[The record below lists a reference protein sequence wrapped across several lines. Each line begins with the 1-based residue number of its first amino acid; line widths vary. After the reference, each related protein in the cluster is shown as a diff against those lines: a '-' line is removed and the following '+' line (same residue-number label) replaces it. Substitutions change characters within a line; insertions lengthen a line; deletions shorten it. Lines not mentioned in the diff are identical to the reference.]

1 MSFVCRHE
9 QHDVKVG
16 LWNTEHFKFKEG
28 KITLEFY
35 RGTIQAYSVQEEEII
50 QAQSLFN
57 QERLALEELV
67 GVELKDVEGYM
78 EFTSRLTR
86 ETQLRQ

>member
-1 MSFVCRHE
+1 M
-9 QHDVKVG
+9 
-16 LWNTEHFKFKEG
+16 
-28 KITLEFY
+28 
-35 RGTIQAYSVQEEEII
+35 QEEEII